1 MVTAANHYG
10 SDVKAALLIA
20 GGTAE
25 AASANCTSSRA
36 KAIDRYGSGYKITE
50 ILLRLQL

>member
-10 SDVKAALLIA
+10 SDGKAVLLIA

-25 AASANCTSSRA
+25 DASANCTTSKA
-36 KAIDRYGSGYKITE
+36 KAVDRYGSGYKIIE
-50 ILLRLQL
+50 LLLRLQL